1 MKNKDMGILQE
12 LFLTK
17 SNNKWVDLLIRE
29 YHYSSFKNLEELK
42 EKEKDLYELD
52 KASLEYFIA
61 RMESVEVLYDY
72 SKVLPFMIMFITVF
86 MSILVAAKD
95 VFISINLSMVIIIYT
110 FIILFAFLGY
120 TIILPVKERLIKLVY
135 LKTRFQQILDEK

>member
-1 MKNKDMGILQE
+1 MGILQE

-95 VFISINLSMVIIIYT
+95 VFISINVSMVIIIYT

-120 TIILPVKERLIKLVY
+120 TIIVPVKERLIKLVY
-135 LKTRFQQILDEK
+135 LKTRFQQILDKK

>member
-1 MKNKDMGILQE
+1 MGILQE